1 MMKNMTP
8 RAETENLKVMTPKF
22 LGKTSINLMT
32 QYPVIHKKMSGL
44 LEAFWEHK
52 YEYVS

>member
-32 QYPVIHKKMSGL
+32 QYPVIHKKNVWALRSL
-44 LEAFWEHK
+44 LGA
-52 YEYVS
+52 